1 MPVNVSGIKEMKKAL
16 GLVDKDLLKEVQGEI
31 RAAMIPIR
39 DKARGYA
46 PADSAVLSGWTKSAG
61 LIGPMRYRTFPKYN
75 QQQVIEGIKYSA
87 GANKRNSKGW
97 SANNY
102 VSNNSAPGAI
112 YETAGRKNPNGA
124 PWIGLQADV
133 NNKEISHSPYVGEDW
148 AKELAPVLDKLA
160 QKKKAIL
167 IIAEQFSEEAKRGQN
182 LEGQAM
188 ARISHNYEKFLV
200 SRDGIM
206 ISRFNWQDM
215 PLDETPRIQ
224 GAGWTIRQAID
235 EVLG

>member
-112 YETAGRKNPNGA
+112 YETAGRKNPSGA
-124 PWIGLQADV
+124 AWIGLQADI
-133 NNKEISHSPYVGEDW
+133 NNKEISHSLNPKAGAQFIAAMPALVNARPQGMVGNN
-148 AKELAPVLDKLA
+148 KGYK
-160 QKKKAIL
+160 QKGRLIFKAAAEEQGKAMGHIL
-167 IIAEQFSEEAKRGQN
+167 KA
-182 LEGQAM
+182 LEKTATTFQ
-188 ARISHNYEKFLV
+188 RRTE
-200 SRDGIM
+200 
-206 ISRFNWQDM
+206 
-215 PLDETPRIQ
+215 
-224 GAGWTIRQAID
+224 IRQA
-235 EVLG
+235 VNG

>member
-112 YETAGRKNPNGA
+112 YETAGRKNPGGA
-124 PWIGLQADV
+124 PWIGLQADI
-133 NNKEISHSPYVGEDW
+133 NNKEISHSLNPQAGAQFIAAMPGLVNARPQGMVGNNRGY
-148 AKELAPVLDKLA
+148 K
-160 QKKKAIL
+160 QKGRLIFRAAAEEQGKAMGHIL
-167 IIAEQFSEEAKRGQN
+167 KALEKTATTFKRRT
-182 LEGQAM
+182 E
-188 ARISHNYEKFLV
+188 V
-200 SRDGIM
+200 
-206 ISRFNWQDM
+206 
-215 PLDETPRIQ
+215 
-224 GAGWTIRQAID
+224 RQA
-235 EVLG
+235 VNG

>member
-61 LIGPMRYRTFPKYN
+61 LIGPSRYRTFPKYN

-112 YETAGRKNPNGA
+112 YETAGRKNPSGA
-124 PWIGLQADV
+124 AWIGLQADI
-133 NNKEISHSPYVGEDW
+133 NNKEISHSLNPKAGAQFIAAMPALVNARPQGMVGNN
-148 AKELAPVLDKLA
+148 KGYK
-160 QKKKAIL
+160 QKGRLIFRAAAEEQGKAMGHIL
-167 IIAEQFSEEAKRGQN
+167 KA
-182 LEGQAM
+182 LEKTATTFQ
-188 ARISHNYEKFLV
+188 RRTE
-200 SRDGIM
+200 
-206 ISRFNWQDM
+206 
-215 PLDETPRIQ
+215 
-224 GAGWTIRQAID
+224 IRQA
-235 EVLG
+235 VNG

>member
-61 LIGPMRYRTFPKYN
+61 FIGPSRYRTFPKYN

-124 PWIGLQADV
+124 PWIGLQADI
-133 NNKEISHSPYVGEDW
+133 NNKEISHSLNPQAGAQFIAAMPGLVNARPQGMVGNNRGY
-148 AKELAPVLDKLA
+148 K
-160 QKKKAIL
+160 QKGRLIFRAAAEEQGKAMGHIL
-167 IIAEQFSEEAKRGQN
+167 KALEKTATTFKRRT
-182 LEGQAM
+182 E
-188 ARISHNYEKFLV
+188 V
-200 SRDGIM
+200 
-206 ISRFNWQDM
+206 
-215 PLDETPRIQ
+215 
-224 GAGWTIRQAID
+224 RQA
-235 EVLG
+235 VNG

>member
-61 LIGPMRYRTFPKYN
+61 LIGPSRYRTFPKYN

-124 PWIGLQADV
+124 AWIGLQADV
-133 NNKEISHSPYVGEDW
+133 NNKEISHSLNPNAGAQFIAAMPGLVNARPQGMVGNNRGY
-148 AKELAPVLDKLA
+148 K
-160 QKKKAIL
+160 QKGRLIFRAAAEEQGKAMGHIL
-167 IIAEQFSEEAKRGQN
+167 KA
-182 LEGQAM
+182 LEKTATTFQ
-188 ARISHNYEKFLV
+188 RRTE
-200 SRDGIM
+200 
-206 ISRFNWQDM
+206 
-215 PLDETPRIQ
+215 
-224 GAGWTIRQAID
+224 IRQA
-235 EVLG
+235 VNG

>member
-124 PWIGLQADV
+124 AWIGLQADV
-133 NNKEISHSPYVGEDW
+133 NNKEISHSLNPNAGAQFIAAMPALVNARPQGMVGNN
-148 AKELAPVLDKLA
+148 KGYK
-160 QKKKAIL
+160 QKGRLIFRAAAEEQGKAMGHIL
-167 IIAEQFSEEAKRGQN
+167 KA
-182 LEGQAM
+182 LEKTATTFQ
-188 ARISHNYEKFLV
+188 RRTE
-200 SRDGIM
+200 
-206 ISRFNWQDM
+206 
-215 PLDETPRIQ
+215 
-224 GAGWTIRQAID
+224 IRQA
-235 EVLG
+235 VNG

>member
-61 LIGPMRYRTFPKYN
+61 LIGPSRYRTFPKYN

-124 PWIGLQADV
+124 AWIGLQADV
-133 NNKEISHSPYVGEDW
+133 NNKEISHSLNPRAGAQFIAAMPGLVNARPQGMVGNN
-148 AKELAPVLDKLA
+148 KGYK
-160 QKKKAIL
+160 QKGRLIFKAAAEEQGKAMGHIL
-167 IIAEQFSEEAKRGQN
+167 KA
-182 LEGQAM
+182 LEKTATTFQ
-188 ARISHNYEKFLV
+188 RRTEV
-200 SRDGIM
+200 
-206 ISRFNWQDM
+206 
-215 PLDETPRIQ
+215 
-224 GAGWTIRQAID
+224 RQA
-235 EVLG
+235 VNG

>member
-124 PWIGLQADV
+124 AWIGLQADI
-133 NNKEISHSPYVGEDW
+133 NNKEISHSLNPQAGAQFIAAMPGLVNARPQGMVGNNRGY
-148 AKELAPVLDKLA
+148 K
-160 QKKKAIL
+160 QKGRLVFRAAAEEQGKAMGHIL
-167 IIAEQFSEEAKRGQN
+167 KALEKTATTFKRRT
-182 LEGQAM
+182 E
-188 ARISHNYEKFLV
+188 
-200 SRDGIM
+200 
-206 ISRFNWQDM
+206 
-215 PLDETPRIQ
+215 
-224 GAGWTIRQAID
+224 IRQA
-235 EVLG
+235 VNG

>member
-102 VSNNSAPGAI
+102 VSNISAPGAI

-124 PWIGLQADV
+124 QWIGLKADI
-133 NNKEISHSPYVGEDW
+133 NNKEISHSLNPQAGAQFIAAMPGLVNARPQGMVGNNRGY
-148 AKELAPVLDKLA
+148 K
-160 QKKKAIL
+160 QKGRLVFRAAAEEQGKAMGHIL
-167 IIAEQFSEEAKRGQN
+167 KALEKTATTFKRRT
-182 LEGQAM
+182 E
-188 ARISHNYEKFLV
+188 
-200 SRDGIM
+200 
-206 ISRFNWQDM
+206 
-215 PLDETPRIQ
+215 
-224 GAGWTIRQAID
+224 IRQA
-235 EVLG
+235 VNG

>member
-39 DKARGYA
+39 DKAKGYA

-61 LIGPMRYRTFPKYN
+61 LIGPSRYRTFPKYN
-75 QQQVIEGIKYSA
+75 QQQVVDGIKYSA

-124 PWIGLQADV
+124 PWIGLDV
-133 NNKEISHSPYVGEDW
+133 DNNNKEISHSLNPNAGAQFIAAMPGLVNARPQGMVGNNRGY
-148 AKELAPVLDKLA
+148 K
-160 QKKKAIL
+160 QKGRLIFRAAAEEQGKAMGHIL
-167 IIAEQFSEEAKRGQN
+167 KA
-182 LEGQAM
+182 LEKTATTFQ
-188 ARISHNYEKFLV
+188 RRTE
-200 SRDGIM
+200 
-206 ISRFNWQDM
+206 
-215 PLDETPRIQ
+215 
-224 GAGWTIRQAID
+224 IRQA
-235 EVLG
+235 VNG

>member
-102 VSNNSAPGAI
+102 VSNISAPGAI
-112 YETAGRKNPNGA
+112 YETAGRKNPGGA

-133 NNKEISHSPYVGEDW
+133 NNKEISHSLNPQAGAQFIAAMPGLVNARPQGMVGNNRGY
-148 AKELAPVLDKLA
+148 K
-160 QKKKAIL
+160 QKGRLIFRAAAEEQGKAMGHIL
-167 IIAEQFSEEAKRGQN
+167 KA
-182 LEGQAM
+182 LEKTATTFQ
-188 ARISHNYEKFLV
+188 RRTEV
-200 SRDGIM
+200 
-206 ISRFNWQDM
+206 
-215 PLDETPRIQ
+215 
-224 GAGWTIRQAID
+224 RQA
-235 EVLG
+235 VNG